1 MGLEL
6 HLPILINVLGHL
18 LGVTAFGAFLLLLR
32 NAGTRGHGVWLPATA
47 ASIALC
53 WNAGSLIVL
62 LAPSGSALAEVVAAF
77 SFAVLSLLPCTLLA
91 LALAGERKWLSWT
104 GLAVGVIAALSHL
117 LHPLRIAPLSHDA
130 AITVIN
136 VGFIALSII
145 AAGLLALDG
154 QARHRRGTRML
165 AAMALFLFAA
175 GFVHFGSEHG
185 PTAWEH
191 ELLFHHAG
199 IPLALFVLMQDYRFL
214 LVDAFARLAGTG
226 LLAIVGAASLLG
238 LAHALGLLDSIAGRS
253 GPIALFL
260 AAGSLLLISYPRAIR
275 WLDLRLQGFLFRRN
289 DANEAVRRI
298 RSLTAESEDDLA
310 KGTAEIIAKFVSA
323 NHWELLP
330 AEGAEGTEGVKK
342 VEISPGP
349 YFDQLQ
355 PPSAYWAAAVV
366 PLRVGQGVT
375 YPLLLGSREGGRRY
389 LSGDITDL
397 EDLAGEAAN
406 RIDHQRAEEQQ
417 QLLRDAEMDTLR
429 AQINPHFLFNSL
441 HALNGIIPPNAEKAR
456 KTLLNLADIFRYALD
471 AKRQFVPLEDE
482 IRIVEAYLQI
492 ERLRLGERLRTH
504 VSIDRGALDR
514 LVPALAIQPL
524 VENAVKHGI
533 SPKPDGGEVGLS
545 VRVDDAWLSVQVSD
559 SGSGFEP
566 AEGMSR
572 GHGLTSVR
580 RRLQLSYS
588 ESLDFRIDSGSD
600 GTRISYRIPMRM
612 SPSP

>member
-1 MGLEL
+1 MGLEI

-32 NAGTRGHGVWLPATA
+32 NAGVRGHGVWLPATA

-62 LAPSGSALAEVVAAF
+62 LAPSGSVLANAVAAF

-91 LALAGERKWLSWT
+91 LALGGERKWLSWT
-104 GLAVGVIAALSHL
+104 GLAVGVIAAVSHL

-130 AITVIN
+130 AIAVIN

-185 PTAWEH
+185 PAAWEH

-226 LLAIVGAASLLG
+226 LLAIAGAASLLG
-238 LAHALGLLDSIAGRS
+238 LAHALGLLDSIVGRS
-253 GPIALFL
+253 GAIALFL
-260 AAGSLLLISYPRAIR
+260 AVGSLLLISYPRAIR

-289 DANEAVRRI
+289 DANEAARRI
-298 RSLTAESEDDLA
+298 RSLSAQSEDDLA
-310 KGTAEIIAKFVSA
+310 KSTAEIIAKFVSA

-330 AEGAEGTEGVKK
+330 AKGAEGVKK
-342 VEISPGP
+342 VEIAPGP
-349 YFDQLQ
+349 YFDQLR

-389 LSGDITDL
+389 LSGDIAAL
-397 EDLAGEAAN
+397 EDLADEAAN

-429 AQINPHFLFNSL
+429 AQINPHFLFNAL
-441 HALNGIIPPNAEKAR
+441 HALNGIIPPSAGKAR
-456 KTLLNLADIFRYALD
+456 KTLLNLAEIFRYALD

-482 IRIVEAYLQI
+482 IRIVDAYLQI
-492 ERLRLGERLRTH
+492 ERLRLGERLKTN

-533 SPKPDGGEVGLS
+533 SPKQEGGEVGLS
-545 VRVDDAWLSVQVSD
+545 VRIDDDWLSIQVSD
-559 SGSGFEP
+559 SGSGFDPE
-566 AEGMSR
+566 EGMSR

-588 ESLDFRIDSGSD
+588 ESLDFRIDSDAD
-600 GTRISYRIPMRM
+600 GTRISYRIPVRR
-612 SPSP
+612 SPRS

>member
-32 NAGTRGHGVWLPATA
+32 NAGARGHGVWLPATA

-62 LAPSGSALAEVVAAF
+62 LAPSGSVLAEVVAAF

-104 GLAVGVIAALSHL
+104 GLAVGVIAAISHL
-117 LHPLRIAPLSHDA
+117 LHPLRIALLSHDA

-154 QARHRRGTRML
+154 QSRHRRGTRML

-226 LLAIVGAASLLG
+226 LLAILGAGSLLG
-238 LAHALGLLDSIAGRS
+238 LAHVLGLLDSIDGRS
-253 GPIALFL
+253 GAVALFL
-260 AAGSLLLISYPRAIR
+260 ATGSLLLLVYPRMIG
-275 WLDLRLQGFLFRRN
+275 WLDARLQGFLFRRN
-289 DANEAVRRI
+289 DAGEAIRRI
-298 RSLTAESEDDLA
+298 RSLSAESEDDLA
-310 KGTAEIIAKFVSA
+310 KRTAEIIAGCVSA

-330 AEGAEGTEGVKK
+330 AGGVEGVKR
-342 VEISPGP
+342 VEIAPSP
-349 YFDQLQ
+349 YFDELR
-355 PPSAYWAAAVV
+355 PPRTYWAEAVV
-366 PLRVGQGVT
+366 PLRGRHGVT

-389 LSGDITDL
+389 LSGDIADL
-397 EDLAGEAAN
+397 EDLADEAAN
-406 RIDHQRAEEQQ
+406 RMDRQRAAEQER
-417 QLLRDAEMDTLR
+417 LLRDAEMDTLR

-441 HALNGIIPPNAEKAR
+441 HALNGIIPPNATTAR
-456 KTLLNLADIFRYALD
+456 RTLLNLADIFRYALG

-492 ERLRLGERLRTH
+492 ERLRLGERLKTN
-504 VSIDRGALDR
+504 VSIDQGALDR

-533 SPKPDGGEVGLS
+533 SLKPEGGQVGLS
-545 VRVDDAWLSVQVSD
+545 VRIEDGWLSIQVRD
-559 SGSGFEP
+559 NGNGFDP
-566 AEGMSR
+566 DEGMPQ

-580 RRLQLSYS
+580 RRLQLAYTD
-588 ESLDFRIDSGSD
+588 SLDFRIESGRN
-600 GTRISYRIPMRM
+600 GTEVSFRVPARM
-612 SPSP
+612 SPRP

>member
-32 NAGTRGHGVWLPATA
+32 NAGARGHGVWLPATA

-62 LAPSGSALAEVVAAF
+62 IAPSGSALAEVVAAF

-91 LALAGERKWLSWT
+91 LALVGERKWLSWT
-104 GLAVGVIAALSHL
+104 GLAVGVIAATSHL

-154 QARHRRGTRML
+154 QSRHRRGTRML

-226 LLAIVGAASLLG
+226 LLAILGAGSLLG
-238 LAHALGLLDSIAGRS
+238 LAHVLGLLDSIDGRS
-253 GPIALFL
+253 GAIALFL
-260 AAGSLLLISYPRAIR
+260 AAGSLLLISYPLAIR

-298 RSLTAESEDDLA
+298 RSLSAESEDDLA
-310 KGTAEIIAKFVSA
+310 KSTAEIIAKFVSA

-330 AEGAEGTEGVKK
+330 AEGAEGVKK

-366 PLRVGQGVT
+366 PLRGRHGVT

-389 LSGDITDL
+389 LSGDIADL
-397 EDLAGEAAN
+397 EDLADEAAN
-406 RIDHQRAEEQQ
+406 RMDRQRAAEQER
-417 QLLRDAEMDTLR
+417 LLRDAEMDTLR

-441 HALNGIIPPNAEKAR
+441 HALNGIIPPNATTAR
-456 KTLLNLADIFRYALD
+456 RTLLNLADIFRYALG

-492 ERLRLGERLRTH
+492 ERLRLGERLKTD
-504 VSIDRGALDR
+504 VSIDQGALDR

-533 SPKPDGGEVGLS
+533 SLKPEGGQVGLS
-545 VRVDDAWLSVQVSD
+545 VRIEGTWLSIRVRD
-559 SGSGFEP
+559 NGNGFDP
-566 AEGMSR
+566 DEGLSQ

-580 RRLQLSYS
+580 RRLQLAYTD
-588 ESLDFRIDSGSD
+588 SLDFRIESGGD
-600 GTRISYRIPMRM
+600 GTQVSFRVPARM
-612 SPSP
+612 SPRQ

>member
-1 MGLEL
+1 MGFEI
-6 HLPILINVLGHL
+6 HLPILINVLGHS

-32 NAGTRGHGVWLPATA
+32 TTGVRGHGVWLPATA
-47 ASIALC
+47 AGIALC
-53 WNAGSLIVL
+53 WNAGALIVL
-62 LAPSGSALAEVVAAF
+62 LSPTGSALAVAVAAF

-91 LALAGERKWLSWT
+91 LALGGERKWLSWT
-104 GLAVGVIAALSHL
+104 GLGVGVIAAISHL

-130 AITVIN
+130 AIAVIN
-136 VGFIALSII
+136 VGFIALSVI
-145 AAGLLALDG
+145 AAGLLALGG

-191 ELLFHHAG
+191 EFLFHHAG

-226 LLAIVGAASLLG
+226 LLAIMGAASLLA
-238 LAHALGLLDSIAGRS
+238 LAHALGLLDSVDGRS
-253 GPIALFL
+253 GAVALFL
-260 AAGSLLLISYPRAIR
+260 ASGSLLLISYPRAIR

-289 DANEAVRRI
+289 DANEAVGRI
-298 RSLTAESEDDLA
+298 RSLPAESEDDLA
-310 KGTAEIIAKFVSA
+310 KSMAEIIARFVSA

-330 AEGAEGTEGVKK
+330 AVGAEGLKK
-342 VEISPGP
+342 VEIAPSP
-349 YFDQLQ
+349 YFDELR
-355 PPSAYWAAAVV
+355 PPNVYWAAAAV
-366 PLRVGQGVT
+366 PLRVGQGVA
-375 YPLLLGSREGGRRY
+375 YLLLLGSREGGRRY
-389 LSGDITDL
+389 LSGDIADL
-397 EDLAGEAAN
+397 EDLADEAAN
-406 RIDHQRAEEQQ
+406 RIDRQRAEEQQ
-417 QLLRDAEMDTLR
+417 QLLRDAEIDTLR

-441 HALNGIIPPNAEKAR
+441 HALNGIIPPNAQKAR

-492 ERLRLGERLRTH
+492 ERLRLGERLQTN
-504 VSIDRGALDR
+504 VSIDQGALDR

-524 VENAVKHGI
+524 VENSVKHGI
-533 SPKPDGGEVGLS
+533 SPKPEGGEVGLT
-545 VRVDDAWLSVQVSD
+545 VRMDGDGLSIQVCD
-559 SGSGFEP
+559 SGSGFDP
-566 AEGMSR
+566 DEGMTR

-588 ESLDFRIDSGSD
+588 ESLDFQIESGSD
-600 GTRISYRIPMRM
+600 GTKVSYRIPARL
-612 SPSP
+612 SSND